1 MASPGNY
8 GLKDQI
14 LALRWIRRNI
24 ERFGGNPNSVTLFGE
39 SAGAASVSYLMLAPK
54 AKGLFHRAISFSG
67 SALCPWAM
75 SRNPLQVTYAVATAA
90 GVIDMNTKRL
100 IKKLRKLDYEWL
112 HFAER
117 SAMLLVKYDS
127 LILIFKCIRII
138 SGYSRSF
145 EWFIIFANYRTKTSR
160 RCNFRRC

>member
-14 LALRWIRRNI
+14 EALRWIKKHI
-24 ERFGGNPNSVTLFGE
+24 KDFGGDSNSVTLFGE

-54 AKGLFHRAISFSG
+54 AKGLFHRAMSFSG

-75 SRNPLQVTYAVATAA
+75 SRNPLSVTYAVATTA
-90 GVIDMNTKRL
+90 GIIERDTKKL
-100 IKKLRKLDYEWL
+100 VEKLRKLDYGWL

-117 SAMLLVKYDS
+117 SAILLV
-127 LILIFKCIRII
+127 R
-138 SGYSRSF
+138 
-145 EWFIIFANYRTKTSR
+145 NV
-160 RCNFRRC
+160 

>member
-14 LALRWIRRNI
+14 EALRWTQRNI
-24 ERFGGNPNSVTLFGE
+24 KFFGGDPNSVTLFGE

-67 SALCPWAM
+67 SALCPWAL
-75 SRNPLQVTYAVATAA
+75 SRNPLPVTYAVATSA
-90 GVIDMNTKRL
+90 GIIERNTKAL
-100 IKKLRKLDYEWL
+100 IKKLRQLDYRWL

-117 SAMLLVKYDS
+117 SAMLLV
-127 LILIFKCIRII
+127 I
-138 SGYSRSF
+138 SNERH
-145 EWFIIFANYRTKTSR
+145 E
-160 RCNFRRC
+160 